1 MERLPDRPASDSWGA
16 GGGQEN
22 GRNQG
27 KGKKPETRK
36 EKMRKSLSTYIPLVL
51 VVVALFFLTAD
62 EPAQLEHLQD
72 VRTVVTQ
79 DEDSGEEKLFV
90 VGTISEDGGRFSKGP
105 YTFDESTGVVEIRVR
120 QYQVSTIFGSK
131 EFVAYIKED
140 PNLVKEVWLIYDDG
154 LGDVKKEQVN
164 YIPGGKVAV
173 EKQNMPTA
181 DNEGQRALHPSPT
194 LKMLE
199 EQNRILLNK
208 VERLEEKL
216 DNLERIQPAGHE
228 DGETRDQ
235 KLECCT
241 IFVSVFSYN
250 IFVSHPLQ
258 ITVNWWPDERDVVH
272 FSDYGRM

>member
-1 MERLPDRPASDSWGA
+1 
-16 GGGQEN
+16 
-22 GRNQG
+22 
-27 KGKKPETRK
+27 
-36 EKMRKSLSTYIPLVL
+36 MRKSLSTYIPLVL

-105 YTFDESTGVVEIRVR
+105 YTFDESTGVVEVRVR

-173 EKQNMPTA
+173 EK
-181 DNEGQRALHPSPT
+181 
-194 LKMLE
+194 
-199 EQNRILLNK
+199 
-208 VERLEEKL
+208 
-216 DNLERIQPAGHE
+216 
-228 DGETRDQ
+228 
-235 KLECCT
+235 
-241 IFVSVFSYN
+241 
-250 IFVSHPLQ
+250 
-258 ITVNWWPDERDVVH
+258 
-272 FSDYGRM
+272 